1 VCGRYRLTTKAEELA
16 QRYHAQMAENLE
28 LSPSWNVAPGQDVLA
43 VRLNPETRER
53 SLDALHWG
61 LIPHWAKDKKIGYR
75 TINARSETVDKTPA
89 FRQAFRKRRCLVC
102 ADGFYEWRREAD
114 RKVPYY
120 FQLKTSEPFA
130 FAGLWENWQ
139 DPASGEWLRSCTIL
153 TTEANALVRETH
165 NRMPVILPET
175 RHAAWLG
182 EPSDASDLKA
192 LLKPL
197 DPGFMEAWEVS
208 PQVNSPRNNGPQ
220 LIEPYSGGQAPA
232 PDAQVPDS
240 A

>member
-1 VCGRYRLTTKAEELA
+1 MCGRYRLTTKAEELA
-16 QRYHAQMAENLE
+16 ARYHARMADDLHVT
-28 LSPSWNVAPGQDVLA
+28 PSWNVAPGRDVLA

-75 TINARSETVDKTPA
+75 TINARSETADKTPA

-102 ADGFYEWRREAD
+102 ADGFYEWRRETD

-120 FQLKTSEPFA
+120 FQLKSGEPFV

-139 DPASGEWLRSCTIL
+139 DPHSGEWLRSCTLL
-153 TTEANALVRETH
+153 TTDANAVVKAVH
-165 NRMPVILPET
+165 DRMPVILPET
-175 RHAAWLG
+175 HHAAWLG
-182 EPSDASDLKA
+182 EVTDGDLKA
-192 LLKPL
+192 MLSPL
-197 DPGFMEAWEVS
+197 DAGLMEAWEVS
-208 PQVNSPRNNGPQ
+208 PRVNSPRNNGPQ
-220 LIEPYSGGQAPA
+220 LVERYSGAQAPA
-232 PDAQVPDS
+232 RAVDAPDS

>member
-1 VCGRYRLTTKAEELA
+1 LNKTGPNFL
-16 QRYHAQMAENLE
+16 
-28 LSPSWNVAPGQDVLA
+28 
-43 VRLNPETRER
+43 VRLNPETGER

-61 LIPHWAKDKKIGYR
+61 LIPHWAKDKKVGYR

-120 FQLKTSEPFA
+120 FQLKTGEPFA

-139 DPASGEWLRSCTIL
+139 DPQSGEWLRSCTIL
-153 TTEANALVRETH
+153 TTEANALVRPTH
-165 NRMPVILPET
+165 DRMPVILPEACH
-175 RHAAWLG
+175 RAWLG
-182 EPSDASDLKA
+182 ETADVADLKA
-192 LLKPL
+192 MLSPL
-197 DPGFMEAWEVS
+197 DASLMEAWEVS
-208 PQVNSPRNNGPQ
+208 PRVNSPRNNGPQ
-220 LIEPYSGGQAPA
+220 LVERYSGAQAPGTA
-232 PDAQVPDS
+232 VDAPDS